1 MDESTMQAT
10 ETTQEQLA
18 PEQGAAPATVDPAAS
33 GAGEPQEPEEATVPE
48 KPPAQQEQA
57 EQEQAQPAED
67 PAEMLSALTKR
78 AAEAE
83 LKAAAALAGIP
94 ADKLPY
100 ALRMCDQAALCAQ
113 DADMTALAKEQI
125 AAVLR
130 DVPELMGHGG
140 SLPGSLGDHKRTGA
154 SPSAEDE
161 ARTIFSKYLK

>member
-18 PEQGAAPATVDPAAS
+18 PEQSAAPATVDPAAS
-33 GAGEPQEPEEATVPE
+33 GSIEPQEPEGGTLPE
-48 KPPAQQEQA
+48 KPPAQ
-57 EQEQAQPAED
+57 QEQAQPAED

-130 DVPELMGHGG
+130 DVPELMGHAG

-154 SPSAEDE
+154 APSAEDE